1 MSRELV
7 DSILDPGRR
16 AGSCILSLFG
26 GPVVTTSDGRRI
38 AVPEGSKRLLVF
50 VALHRGPVDR
60 RYAAGALWPIGHDE
74 RAAGNLRS
82 ALWRLNRA
90 DIDVLAVD
98 KRLLAL
104 RRGVVLDVQVIS
116 EWATRLINGRAT
128 AADMTVLL
136 GGIDAVELLPGW
148 YDDWVLLERER
159 VRQQL
164 LHALEALSQEHLRAG
179 RYAQAVEAAMVAVSA
194 DSLRESAQRV
204 LLAAHL
210 AEGNRAEARR
220 IFDDY
225 CDLLRRE
232 LGVEPGAEITTL
244 MERRPR

>member
-1 MSRELV
+1 
-7 DSILDPGRR
+7 
-16 AGSCILSLFG
+16 
-26 GPVVTTSDGRRI
+26 
-38 AVPEGSKRLLVF
+38 
-50 VALHRGPVDR
+50 
-60 RYAAGALWPIGHDE
+60 
-74 RAAGNLRS
+74 
-82 ALWRLNRA
+82 
-90 DIDVLAVD
+90 
-98 KRLLAL
+98 
-104 RRGVVLDVQVIS
+104 
-116 EWATRLINGRAT
+116 
-128 AADMTVLL
+128 MTVLL

-179 RYAQAVEAAMVAVSA
+179 RCAQAVEAAMVAVSA

-244 MERRPR
+244 MDSVPCRVPKRYHDPRPAALRIAR